1 MVIGQI
7 SDSTKMARSGA
18 QWSRKRLIAGFR
30 SSGTNWWMTSEPSR
44 SRTTLAEVAVFFSQ
58 IRDAL
63 PIGFNYTL
71 GGQYQQF

>member
-1 MVIGQI
+1 M
-7 SDSTKMARSGA
+7 MRSIDL
-18 QWSRKRLIAGFR
+18 SRGDMEHVALRR
-30 SSGTNWWMTSEPSR
+30 MDVVYVP
-44 SRTTLAEVAVFFSQ
+44 RTTLAEVAVFFSQ